1 MSININ
7 GVGGSSV
14 PGKVN
19 GTADNTKLRQQEQIP
34 ANESGKSSTSDTL
47 SLSEGA
53 KQLGKL
59 ENSAIAAPVID
70 AKRVAQV
77 KAAIANGS
85 YEINPTKIAGK
96 LSQFE
101 AMLKPEP
108 RA

>member
-19 GTADNTKLRQQEQIP
+19 GTADNTKLRSQEQTP
-34 ANESGKSSTSDTL
+34 TATESGKSSTSDTL

-85 YEINPTKIAGK
+85 YEINPAKIAGK

-101 AMLKPEP
+101 AMLKPKT
-108 RA
+108 